1 MLSPFREIAMLTMRF
16 ETKYR
21 RYALR
26 MYRDMLGDWIVCK
39 TYGGK
44 QNNLGG
50 MTVTPYRTEREA
62 MRAMTA
68 ESVRRVKRKY
78 VPV

>member
-1 MLSPFREIAMLTMRF
+1 MLPPLRGIAMLTMRF

-21 RYALR
+21 RYSLR
-26 MYRDMLGDWIVCK
+26 LYQDMLGDWIVNRS
-39 TYGGK
+39 YSGK

-78 VPV
+78 SPV